1 MRKVIGNEVRTL
13 ARVTAETAVPL
24 FEPERVQD
32 IPDSP
37 VDVDGLFEGVD
48 KLASGLKKKNMD
60 SSIPANVLDEAA
72 IVSEI
77 NEAAHRYDG
86 VADSHDGKQEGGYV
100 RSLNIF

>member
-1 MRKVIGNEVRTL
+1 MQKVIGNEVKTL

-32 IPDSP
+32 IPDSS
-37 VDVDGLFEGVD
+37 VDVDSLFERVD
-48 KLASGLKKKNMD
+48 KLVSGLKKKSMD
-60 SSIPANVLDEAA
+60 SSIPANVLDEAT

-77 NEAAHRYDG
+77 NEAARRYDG
-86 VADSHDGKQEGGYV
+86 VADSRGGKQEGVQV

>member
-1 MRKVIGNEVRTL
+1 MQKVIGNEVKTR

-37 VDVDGLFEGVD
+37 VDVDGLFEEVD
-48 KLASGLKKKNMD
+48 KLAFGLKRKSMV
-60 SSIPANVLDEAA
+60 SSPEAVVLDEAA

-77 NEAAHRYDG
+77 NEAARRYDS
-86 VADSHDGKQEGGYV
+86 VADSHGGKQEGVQV

>member
-1 MRKVIGNEVRTL
+1 MQKVIGNEVRTL

-24 FEPERVQD
+24 CEPERVQD
-32 IPDSP
+32 IPNSP

-86 VADSHDGKQEGGYV
+86 VADSHDGKQEGVYV